1 MNILKEITEISKY
14 DEEVEKK
21 IIRIVYYDKCIPII
35 EHSSSLGLN
44 EILGSALERE
54 SVIQDLVGVLIEEY
68 NFNMNEKDLFNWLDK
83 NSEKFNYDIS
93 IFRKERFTLKKLDLI
108 FIGTLFLLFNFFNSY
123 IESNPIIFTILFFA
137 FIIFISCF
145 YILRKCNY
153 SKNKD
158 FYKYMLTQKYTSP
171 TLKNKR
177 VLITYCKDYSRDVM
191 AAKALINT
199 FEYFGIEYL
208 ISNYSKDEKFSSTH
222 ENRINKFKNELQ
234 YVIEI
239 CSSESCSSESCEYAH
254 AIKDEDKFLK
264 KINSIKQKYIIQLN
278 SNINIDGKSDFEKVK
293 IISAQDGRS
302 NHIPLTDK
310 LLKTDIKKEISDY
323 LDILKPTNK
332 FYKSAEY
339 LEICFNLAQNIYK
352 KFK

>member
-1 MNILKEITEISKY
+1 MNVLKEIIEISKY
-14 DEEVEKK
+14 DEEVEKQ
-21 IIRIVYYDKCIPII
+21 IIKIVYYDECIPII
-35 EHSSSLGLN
+35 EHSSSLGLT
-44 EILGSALERE
+44 EILGSALGRE
-54 SVIQDLVGVLIEEY
+54 SVIQDLVRILIEEY
-68 NFNMNEKDLFNWLDK
+68 NFNMNEKKLFNWLDK

-93 IFRKERFTLKKLDLI
+93 IFRKERFTFKKLDLI
-108 FIGTLFLLFNFFNSY
+108 FIGTLYLLFILFGFY
-123 IESNPIIFTILFFA
+123 IESNPIIFMILFFV
-137 FIIFISCF
+137 FTILISCF
-145 YILRKCNY
+145 YFLKKCNY

-158 FYKYMLTQKYTSP
+158 FYKYMRNQKYDSP

-191 AAKALINT
+191 AAKALIDT

-208 ISNYSKDEKFSSTH
+208 ISNYSKYEKFSNTH
-222 ENRINKFKNELQ
+222 QNRINKFKNELQ

-239 CSSESCSSESCEYAH
+239 CSSESCEYAY

-278 SNINIDGKSDFEKVK
+278 SDINIDGKSDFEKIK

-302 NHIPLTDK
+302 KHIPLTDK
-310 LLKTDIKKEISDY
+310 LLKTGIKKEISDY

-332 FYKSAEY
+332 FYKSVKY

-352 KFK
+352 KFKY